1 MAEEKDEDSK
11 DKRKERK
18 LDLSAANVCGTALAS
33 VTAAYLGSYLGAVGT
48 MWGAALT
55 SVVVTVGGKLYQRL
69 LERTKEQAAA
79 AKEKAALLRA
89 KKTTAFAQQS
99 LRFDAEG
106 EDGTTKLQQPEAPN
120 GAEQRTR
127 FIEPLSPGHSGMH
140 WPGGEQVV
148 EDPNATRQV
157 GAAEQADDA
166 TRDLGGM
173 PAPSPADEAA
183 TVKWNPA
190 PDRDAV
196 QPSRVRWRRW
206 GLVAASSAIA
216 FALCMLVITGF
227 EGITGRSLSGD
238 GGTTIGQALRRPA
251 PPAPQQPVPE
261 QDEPVESSSEPEPS
275 SQVEPSA
282 EPSREQSAVPSTPVP
297 EQPTGGQTATQGP
310 TSLPEPTQG
319 ESPGES
325 TGVVPPTAQPSL
337 RNGAPN

>member
-1 MAEEKDEDSK
+1 MSEEKDEDSK

-18 LDLSAANVCGTALAS
+18 LDLSAANVGGTALAS
-33 VTAAYLGSYLGAVGT
+33 VTAAYLGSYLGAAGT

-55 SVVVTVGGKLYQRL
+55 SVVVTVGGKLYQRS
-69 LERTKEQAAA
+69 LERTKEQAAV

-89 KKTTAFAQQS
+89 KKTTSLAQQS
-99 LRFDAEG
+99 LRFDGEEG
-106 EDGTTKLQQPEAPN
+106 ERGTAKLQQPEVPD

-148 EDPNATRQV
+148 EDPTRRA

-166 TRDLGGM
+166 TRNLSGM
-173 PAPSPADEAA
+173 SAPSPADDAA
-183 TVKWNPA
+183 TVKWSPA

-206 GLVAASSAIA
+206 GLVGASSAIA
-216 FALCMLVITGF
+216 FTLCMLVITGF
-227 EGITGRSLSGD
+227 EGISGRSLSGD

-310 TSLPEPTQG
+310 TSQPEPTQG

-337 RNGAPN
+337 RNGSPN